1 MVVMTIVSFNP
12 HWLDVIILPYS
23 SYKVFFLRIAYLC
36 YSMFLSVAVIAIFG
50 FKRNWENNIV
60 AKAGSDTL
68 FYYLMHPYILFVF
81 VQVGMLFNDVISF
94 VESVCITSATI
105 IALYLLGKIK
115 FLHSILK

>member
-1 MVVMTIVSFNP
+1 MVVMTVVSFNP

-23 SYKVFFLRIAYLC
+23 SYKVFFLRIAYLG
-36 YSMFLSVAVIAIFG
+36 YSMFLSVAAIAIFD

-60 AKAGSDTL
+60 AKVGSDTL

-94 VESVCITSATI
+94 VGAVCITSATI

>member
-36 YSMFLSVAVIAIFG
+36 YSMFLSV
-50 FKRNWENNIV
+50 RNWENNIV

-94 VESVCITSATI
+94 VEAVCITSATI
-105 IALYLLGKIK
+105 IVLYLLGKIK